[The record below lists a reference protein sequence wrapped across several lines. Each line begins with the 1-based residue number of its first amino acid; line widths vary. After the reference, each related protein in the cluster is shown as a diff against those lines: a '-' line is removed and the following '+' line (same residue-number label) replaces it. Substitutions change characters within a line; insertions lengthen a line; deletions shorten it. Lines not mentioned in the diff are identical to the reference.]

1 MEGGGPPSG
10 ETLLVPCA
18 QWRPVSVLRRT
29 MLAFPIVFRLCLR
42 ALSGASLTAMSKTSL
57 DKTKIKFLL
66 LEGIH
71 ESALEV
77 LRGAGY
83 TQIETLP
90 KALQGEELKAKLA
103 DVHFLGIR
111 SQTKL
116 TADVLSAA
124 PKLVAVGCFC
134 IGTNQVDLNAARERG
149 VAVFNAPYSNT
160 RSVAELVLAEAILL
174 LRGIPAKNALVHRGG
189 WMKSAAN
196 SHEIRGKTLG
206 IVGYGSIGT
215 QLSVLAESMGMHVAF
230 YDVVSKLPLGNAR
243 QVSRLHDL
251 LAQSDIVS
259 LHVPELPSTK
269 WMIGPAEI
277 AAMKPGGILINAARG
292 TVVDIDAL
300 AEGIKSGKLWGAA
313 IDVFPVEPGSNNE
326 EFQSPLRG
334 LDNVIL
340 TPHIGGSTMEAQA
353 NIGGEVAEKL
363 VKYSDNGTSIT
374 SVNFPEVAL
383 PAHPGKHRLLHIHH
397 NVPGVLS
404 AINQVFADN
413 HINIASQY
421 LQTDEKVGYVVTD
434 IDAASS
440 ELAQEKL
447 AQVPGTI
454 RSRVLF

>member
-1 MEGGGPPSG
+1 M
-10 ETLLVPCA
+10 T
-18 QWRPVSVLRRT
+18 
-29 MLAFPIVFRLCLR
+29 
-42 ALSGASLTAMSKTSL
+42 KTSL
-57 DKTKIKFLL
+57 DKSKIRFLL

-71 ESALEV
+71 PSAVEV

-83 TQIETLP
+83 SQIETLP

-111 SQTKL
+111 SQSQL
-116 TADVLSAA
+116 TADVLAAA

-134 IGTNQVDLNAARERG
+134 IGTNQVDLNAASERG

-174 LRGIPAKNALVHRGG
+174 LRGVPEKNALAHRGG
-189 WMKSAAN
+189 WLKSATH
-196 SHEIRGKTLG
+196 SHEARGKTLG

-215 QLSVLAESMGMHVAF
+215 QLSVLAESLGMHVAF
-230 YDVVSKLPLGNAR
+230 YDVVNKLPLGNAR
-243 QVSRLHDL
+243 QVQRLHDL
-251 LAQSDIVS
+251 LAQSDIVT
-259 LHVPELPSTK
+259 LHVPELPSTQ
-269 WMIGPAEI
+269 WMIGPDEI
-277 AAMKPGGILINAARG
+277 AVMKPGGILINAARG
-292 TVVDIDAL
+292 KVVDIDAL
-300 AEGIKSGKLWGAA
+300 AAALKAKKLWGAA

-326 EFQSPLRG
+326 EFVSPLRG

-340 TPHIGGSTMEAQA
+340 TPHVGGSTMEAQA

-363 VKYSDNGTSIT
+363 VKYSDNGTSIS

-383 PAHPGKHRLLHIHH
+383 PAHPGKHRLLHIHQ

-404 AINQVFADN
+404 EINRIFSEN

-421 LQTDEKVGYVVTD
+421 LQTDEKVGYVVID

-440 ELAQEKL
+440 DLALEKL
-447 AQVPGTI
+447 AAVSGTI

>member
-1 MEGGGPPSG
+1 
-10 ETLLVPCA
+10 
-18 QWRPVSVLRRT
+18 
-29 MLAFPIVFRLCLR
+29 
-42 ALSGASLTAMSKTSL
+42 MSKTSL
-57 DKTKIKFLL
+57 DKSKIKFLL
-66 LEGIH
+66 LEGVH
-71 ESALEV
+71 PSAIEV
-77 LRGAGY
+77 LKGAGY
-83 TQIETLP
+83 SQIETLP

-111 SQTKL
+111 SQSKL

-134 IGTNQVDLNAARERG
+134 IGTNQVDLNTARERG

-189 WMKSAAN
+189 WMKSAAH
-196 SHEIRGKTLG
+196 SHEVRGKTLG

-215 QLSVLAESMGMHVAF
+215 QLSVLAEGLGMHVAF

-243 QVSRLHDL
+243 QVPKLHDL

-277 AAMKPGGILINAARG
+277 AAMKQGGILINAARG

-300 AEGIKSGKLWGAA
+300 AEGIKSEKLWGAA

-363 VKYSDNGTSIT
+363 VKYSDNGTSIS

-404 AINQVFADN
+404 EINRIFSDN
-413 HINIASQY
+413 QINIASQY
-421 LQTDEKVGYVVTD
+421 LQTNEKVGYVVTD

-440 ELAQEKL
+440 DLALEKL